1 VGEARLRIQASV
13 LGDQV
18 GGWTQYIRIPE
29 QWKRLRERLGVYRIA
44 AVTLRTLFVVAMFS
58 IAIMVLVKSTRQG
71 SVRWALAWKVAL
83 AAMILESL
91 NRMNSIPEYYFE
103 YDTQVSPQVA
113 LVSTLVGAAVMVMG
127 LGLASA
133 LAAGII
139 MACYPDSP
147 TLLDRRSRA
156 IWSRDAVIAALATL
170 GLIMLLQWTSTRLA
184 FHASRVALAP
194 GLSLPENVGTYL
206 PILSNVRDVLFL
218 ALFSSTVM
226 AFGVYLWQSLS
237 EHLWLRG
244 LLIAGL
250 LASFLPPGATRVS
263 EVVLE
268 AILPILLAVFLCV
281 LVIAFYRTN
290 YLAYISSAAFL
301 AVARTSSSLL
311 GNGNLMLE
319 LQGWILWLLVL
330 CAMVVAVLRTPPAED
345 R

>member
-29 QWKRLRERLGVYRIA
+29 QWKRMRERLGVYRIT
-44 AVTLRTLFVVAMFS
+44 AVTLRTLFVVIMFS
-58 IAIMVLVKSTRQG
+58 LAIMVLVKSTRQG
-71 SVRWALAWKVAL
+71 SVRWALAWKVAS

-113 LVSTLVGAAVMVMG
+113 FLSTLVGVAVMVMG
-127 LGLASA
+127 LGLACA
-133 LAAGII
+133 LAVGII

-147 TLLDRRSRA
+147 TLLNRQSRA

-170 GLIMLLQWTSTRLA
+170 GLIMLLQWTSARLS

-194 GLSLPENVGTYL
+194 GFSLPENVGTYL
-206 PILSNVRDVLFL
+206 PILSNIRDVLFL
-218 ALFSSTVM
+218 ALFSSTVL
-226 AFGVYLWQSLS
+226 AFGVYLWQTLS
-237 EHLWLRG
+237 KHPWLRG

-263 EVVLE
+263 EVAFE
-268 AILPILLAVFLCV
+268 AILPILLVVFLCV

-290 YLAYISSAAFL
+290 YLAYIFSAAFL

-330 CAMVVAVLRTPPAED
+330 CAMVVAVLRAPPAED